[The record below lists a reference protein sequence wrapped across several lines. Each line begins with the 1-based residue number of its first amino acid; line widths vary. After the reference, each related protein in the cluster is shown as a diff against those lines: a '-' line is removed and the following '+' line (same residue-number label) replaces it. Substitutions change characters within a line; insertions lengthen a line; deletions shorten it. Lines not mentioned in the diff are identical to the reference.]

1 MMLAAVLTSSL
12 LLAMVSRSPMEKA
25 LDAQDRPKLEKM
37 AAEVTTV
44 ADHQPDDA
52 KAQYQSALANSLLA
66 QLAIEIGDKNLGK
79 SAAEAGMRA
88 GQRAVKLKPANAEYH
103 RILGTLC
110 GQIIPANVM
119 SALKYGRCAMQE
131 VSKAIEID
139 GKSSQAWVSRGVGN
153 YYLPP
158 AFGGGVNLAVDD
170 LQKAVQL
177 DANNPEAHLWLGIAL
192 RKAGRNADARK
203 AIAKSLELNPN
214 RKWAKQQLEKTP
226 AQ

>member
-1 MMLAAVLTSSL
+1 MTTAVALFIPLLFAA
-12 LLAMVSRSPMEKA
+12 VSRSSMEKA
-25 LDAQDRPKLEKM
+25 LDVQDRPKLEKM
-37 AAEVTTV
+37 VAEVTTV

-79 SAAEAGMRA
+79 SAAEAGMRS

-119 SALKYGRCAMQE
+119 SGLKYGRCAMQE

-158 AFGGGVNLAVDD
+158 AFGGGVNLAIDD

-177 DANNPEAHLWLGIAL
+177 DPNNPEAHLWLGIAL